1 MITGVFRFLNSALQ
15 PPAALR
21 ICSPSSAPGASHA
34 ARGVPRLPPAPGP
47 TAQELSLSRAGLQV
61 EASSPASAN
70 AEQKAKPETEPRRW
84 QLASP
89 SLSHGRGAVCTT
101 RAGCLPPP
109 QSLLHQG
116 GGGGGAAARGGG
128 AAAAAALLQP
138 ERGMSDFFFVC
149 RCDLS
154 LFG

>member
-1 MITGVFRFLNSALQ
+1 VPT
-15 PPAALR
+15 
-21 ICSPSSAPGASHA
+21 PS
-34 ARGVPRLPPAPGP
+34 R
-47 TAQELSLSRAGLQV
+47 
-61 EASSPASAN
+61 
-70 AEQKAKPETEPRRW
+70 KPETEPRRGK
-84 QLASP
+84 LASP
-89 SLSHGRGAVCTT
+89 SLNHGHGAVCTT

-109 QSLLHQG
+109 RSLLHQG

-138 ERGMSDFFFVC
+138 ERGMSDFFFCFVFFC